1 MKKII
6 LTLASVLFTGSFA
19 FAQYGNKPVVSN
31 DLSYDI
37 RGTYSHPIKKV
48 KLNEAKVLSDLIS
61 GYPANWISNYVS
73 VEILATCAGKS
84 MKSISANDVLTNE
97 QKNILKT
104 VDLGTDI
111 IINSKYKI
119 KNPVTNLIEDSKMT
133 FSAMAVP
140 DVEAE
145 YVGGKEQ
152 LIKTIKENVTK
163 RISESTLKKLQPV
176 VIRFTVNEGGEIGSA
191 IVTKTSGDLKIDK
204 VLLEVIN
211 KMQNWKPAQ
220 NTNGI
225 KVKQEFIFGVGNMG
239 C

>member
-1 MKKII
+1 MKKLI
-6 LTLASVLFTGSFA
+6 LTLATVFFIGSTA
-19 FAQYGNKPVVSN
+19 FAQYGNKPMVSN

-37 RGTYSHPIKKV
+37 RGIYSHPIKKV
-48 KLNEAKVLSDLIS
+48 KLNGAKLLSDLIS
-61 GYPANWISNYVS
+61 GYPTNWISNYVS

-84 MKSISANDVLTNE
+84 MKAISANDVLTTE

-104 VDLGTDI
+104 ADLGTEI
-111 IINSKYKI
+111 IINAKYKI
-119 KNPVTNLIEDSKMT
+119 KNPVTNLIEESKMT
-133 FSAMAVP
+133 FSAMEVP
-140 DVEAE
+140 DMEAE

-152 LIKTIKENVTK
+152 LIKTIKENVSNK
-163 RISESTLKKLQPV
+163 IPESTLKKLQPI
-176 VIRFTVNEGGEIGSA
+176 VIRFTVNEGGEIAGA
-191 IVTKTSGDLKIDK
+191 FVTKTSGDLKIDK

-225 KVKQEFIFGVGNMG
+225 KVKQEFIFGVGNVG

>member
-1 MKKII
+1 MKNLIP
-6 LTLASVLFTGSFA
+6 TLATILFISISA
-19 FAQYGNKPVVSN
+19 FAQYGNKLIISN
-31 DLSYDI
+31 DLSYEV
-37 RGTYSHPIKKV
+37 RGLYSHPIKKEQ
-48 KLNEAKVLSDLIS
+48 LNEAKLLSDLIS
-61 GYPANWISNYVS
+61 GYPTSWISNYVS

-84 MKSISANDVLTNE
+84 MKAISVNDVLTVE

-104 VDLGTDI
+104 VDLGADI
-111 IINSKYKI
+111 IITTKYKI
-119 KNPVTNLIEDSKMT
+119 KNPVTNHIEDSKMT
-133 FSAMAVP
+133 FSATAVP

-152 LIKTIKENVTK
+152 MIKTIKEYVTNK
-163 RISESTLKKLQPV
+163 ISESTLKKLQPV
-176 VIRFTVNEGGEIGSA
+176 VIRFTVNESGEIGSA

-220 NTNGI
+220 NSNGI
-225 KVKQEFIFGVGNMG
+225 KVKQEFIFGVGNVG